1 MGINVE
7 SAQVIQAATKLGCLV
22 LKCPFYYLGTRVGG
36 SMTRVQAWQE
46 IVEKVKSWLS
56 KWKSKTLSIGGRLTL
71 LKSVLGS
78 IPVFHMSIFKV
89 PSKVLHILESI
100 RSHFFNGHDPGSKK
114 ASWVKWNNVLTDKK
128 RGGLGV
134 SSLFALNRGLMIKW
148 VWKFLSQKDSLWTKV
163 IVAIHGVGGKIHSE
177 WTSTGK
183 SCWLSILSEVRSLQ
197 RKGMYVFDYLTHKMG
212 NGESTK
218 FWLDHWHTRGI
229 FKDIFPRLY
238 ALESSKDVTVSSK
251 IGDTSLV
258 CSFRR
263 IPRGGIEQNQFDSL
277 VELVRSVTIVPSA
290 DRWNWN
296 LESTG
301 IFSVASARRRIDE
314 ICLPNIG
321 EETRWVKCVPIKI
334 NVLAWKIKTD
344 ALPTRFN
351 ISRRGIDIQDMSCP
365 ICDNAIESTDH
376 LFFRCGLV
384 RDIANKVL
392 SWWNLDHA
400 NLNSYAEWKSWLVSI
415 RMDSKLKKMF
425 EGVWYS
431 IWWAKWDIKFKYSQS
446 GKDSHHI
453 NLDSENIPAKMLD
466 DLHAEPT
473 KHQLLFDGVRKNFES
488 LTNWRCAVNE
498 VVFDNIDLKYM
509 GDMGNESS
517 FNRRRQKRLSSN
529 VGIGTMVRK
538 RLQQASTDFFV
549 EGGLAWDL
557 SEKKMLWDY
566 LSHVIAQWAS
576 NAFNLFISNA
586 GLEEV
591 SLGGCSYT
599 WCHKSASKMSKLDR
613 FLISESLMNSCP
625 NISAITLERFL
636 SDHRPIL
643 MRESHYDYGPVPFRF
658 FHYWFEIKGF
668 DKFLKILGKKAVV
681 TKGCG
686 DVEIVNKRANV
697 VRSLQELENLQSLEA
712 AQKSKIK
719 WAIEGDENSKYYH
732 GILNKKRSQLAIRGI
747 LVNDSRLQLDLN
759 FPNTLQPDQ
768 IIDLECDVSKDEIK
782 RAVWDCGT
790 DKSPGPDG
798 FTFGFYRRYW
808 NILESDVVDA
818 VMSFFFHYGQFSKGN
833 NSSFIAL
840 IPKTRDANM
849 VKDFRPIS
857 LIGSM
862 YKIIAKILANRLVL
876 VLGDLV
882 NEVQSA
888 FIADRQILDGPFIL
902 NEIVQWCQ
910 SKRSSHWGSVIVNGS
925 PTEEFQFHKGLKQGD
940 PLSPFL
946 FILVMETL
954 HISFQRIVDAGMFK
968 GLRLNMSKS
977 KLMGIYVDADK
988 VAQAAR
994 KIGCVTLKTPF
1005 TYLGS
1010 KVGGH
1015 MSRIQ
1020 SWNETIEAMASRLSK
1035 WNMKTLSI
1043 GGRLTLLK
1051 SVLGSMPIYHM
1062 SIFKVPMKI
1071 LQRMESIRSHFF
1083 NGSDPLAKKPTWVK
1097 WTNVLASKEKGGLG
1111 ISSLYALNRALMF
1124 KWVWRFLSQNS
1135 SLWANVIKS
1144 IHGDHGKIG
1153 KQVKVSYPSIWLDI
1167 VKEVDLL
1174 KKRGLNLLSFV
1185 NKKVGNGSDTLF
1197 WEETWHGDVAF
1208 KFLFP
1213 RAYAL
1218 ESCKNI
1224 DVASKLSQNSL
1235 AFTFRREPRGGVE
1248 QDQFD
1253 SLKAMVEGTS
1263 LVNIKDR
1270 WIWSL
1275 QSSGDFTVR
1284 SIRKLIDV
1292 RFTLA
1297 EVSLSIV
1304 DQSGRS
1310 GSLVGQGSTCNHV
1323 CGREYPSAVPV
1334 RPRKCN
1340 GCDFKSITSLKCVLT
1355 QEHLDAICANYF
1367 VPEKVHPQLPS
1378 SDATMHE
1385 RPAGKVGMYTRFFD
1399 YANYRI
1405 QFSTFFV
1412 SVLTHF
1418 RILFSQL
1425 SVFGSAKFL
1434 ILKSCAAFAILILML
1449 VCSGISIHTI
1459 IRMVGLVL
1467 PNVRACYSK
1476 NLDSVKNWNDHFFW
1490 VDEFVVPANA
1500 RFGWFSGTNIVKDR
1514 APAPSEYNVE
1524 HVNTLIAQASPFL
1537 RFPEEFLCWVGISR
1551 NYLLN
1556 KDTYPRFEYE
1566 NGEGGSYFPYTL

>member
-1 MGINVE
+1 ME
-7 SAQVIQAATKLGCLV
+7 
-22 LKCPFYYLGTRVGG
+22 
-36 SMTRVQAWQE
+36 
-46 IVEKVKSWLS
+46 
-56 KWKSKTLSIGGRLTL
+56 
-71 LKSVLGS
+71 
-78 IPVFHMSIFKV
+78 
-89 PSKVLHILESI
+89 
-100 RSHFFNGHDPGSKK
+100 
-114 ASWVKWNNVLTDKK
+114 
-128 RGGLGV
+128 
-134 SSLFALNRGLMIKW
+134 
-148 VWKFLSQKDSLWTKV
+148 
-163 IVAIHGVGGKIHSE
+163 
-177 WTSTGK
+177 
-183 SCWLSILSEVRSLQ
+183 
-197 RKGMYVFDYLTHKMG
+197 
-212 NGESTK
+212 
-218 FWLDHWHTRGI
+218 
-229 FKDIFPRLY
+229 
-238 ALESSKDVTVSSK
+238 
-251 IGDTSLV
+251 
-258 CSFRR
+258 
-263 IPRGGIEQNQFDSL
+263 
-277 VELVRSVTIVPSA
+277 
-290 DRWNWN
+290 
-296 LESTG
+296 
-301 IFSVASARRRIDE
+301 
-314 ICLPNIG
+314 
-321 EETRWVKCVPIKI
+321 
-334 NVLAWKIKTD
+334 
-344 ALPTRFN
+344 
-351 ISRRGIDIQDMSCP
+351 
-365 ICDNAIESTDH
+365 
-376 LFFRCGLV
+376 
-384 RDIANKVL
+384 
-392 SWWNLDHA
+392 
-400 NLNSYAEWKSWLVSI
+400 
-415 RMDSKLKKMF
+415 
-425 EGVWYS
+425 
-431 IWWAKWDIKFKYSQS
+431 
-446 GKDSHHI
+446 
-453 NLDSENIPAKMLD
+453 
-466 DLHAEPT
+466 
-473 KHQLLFDGVRKNFES
+473 
-488 LTNWRCAVNE
+488 
-498 VVFDNIDLKYM
+498 NIDLFSIKRCWGNLAFDYAHSASVGNS
-509 GDMGNESS
+509 GDWIPN
-517 FNRRRQKRLSSN
+517 
-529 VGIGTMVRK
+529 GTK
-538 RLQQASTDFFV
+538 LLIISIYAPQ
-549 EGGLAWDL
+549 DL

-566 LSHVIAQWAS
+566 LSHVIAQWAA

-591 SLGGCSYT
+591 PLRGCSYI

-636 SDHRPIL
+636 SDHHPIL

-668 DKFLKILGKKAVV
+668 DKFVEDSWKEDVVVEPNAMTKLMKKLKHLKEKIRLWNKGNTMSSINRKRTLKSDLADLDLIID
-681 TKGCG
+681 KGCG

-697 VRSLQELENLQSLEA
+697 
-712 AQKSKIK
+712 
-719 WAIEGDENSKYYH
+719 
-732 GILNKKRSQLAIRGI
+732 LAIRGI
-747 LVNDSRLQLDLN
+747 LVDGNWIDSPHLVKREFLSHFKNRFDHPRDSRLQLDLN

-818 VMSFFFHYGQFSKGN
+818 VTSFFHHGQFPKGS

-910 SKRSSHWGSVIVNGS
+910 SKKKQSLVFKVDFEKAFDSVRWDYLDDILRRFGFGEKWCSWIQSCLRSSRGSVIVNGS

-968 GLRLNMSKS
+968 GIMLSPSLQLSHLFYADDVIFMGQWNESNLDTIVQVLECFHRASGLRLNMSKS

-1035 WNMKTLSI
+1035 WKMKTLSI

-1213 RAYAL
+1213 RAYTL

-1224 DVASKLSQNSL
+1224 DVSSKLSQNSL
-1235 AFTFRREPRGGVE
+1235 TFTFRLEPRGGVE

-1253 SLKAMVEGTS
+1253 SLKAMLE
-1263 LVNIKDR
+1263 
-1270 WIWSL
+1270 
-1275 QSSGDFTVR
+1275 GDFIVA
-1284 SIRKLIDV
+1284 SIRKLIDE
-1292 RFTLA
+1292 FTLS
-1297 EVSLSIV
+1297 EISS
-1304 DQSGRS
+1304 
-1310 GSLVGQGSTCNHV
+1310 ST
-1323 CGREYPSAVPV
+1323 RWIKAVPIKV
-1334 RPRKCN
+1334 N
-1340 GCDFKSITSLKCVLT
+1340 VLAWKIK
-1355 QEHLDAICANYF
+1355 LDN
-1367 VPEKVHPQLPS
+1367 LP
-1378 SDATMHE
+1378 
-1385 RPAGKVGMYTRFFD
+1385 TRL
-1399 YANYRI
+1399 N
-1405 QFSTFFV
+1405 
-1412 SVLTHF
+1412 
-1418 RILFSQL
+1418 
-1425 SVFGSAKFL
+1425 
-1434 ILKSCAAFAILILML
+1434 
-1449 VCSGISIHTI
+1449 
-1459 IRMVGLVL
+1459 
-1467 PNVRACYSK
+1467 
-1476 NLDSVKNWNDHFFW
+1476 
-1490 VDEFVVPANA
+1490 
-1500 RFGWFSGTNIVKDR
+1500 
-1514 APAPSEYNVE
+1514 
-1524 HVNTLIAQASPFL
+1524 
-1537 RFPEEFLCWVGISR
+1537 ISR
-1551 NYLLN
+1551 RGMDIDSIICLHAVKRWNQLDTSSSLAKLLEIS
-1556 KDTYPRFEYE
+1556 FI
-1566 NGEGGSYFPYTL
+1566 

>member
-1 MGINVE
+1 ME
-7 SAQVIQAATKLGCLV
+7 
-22 LKCPFYYLGTRVGG
+22 
-36 SMTRVQAWQE
+36 
-46 IVEKVKSWLS
+46 
-56 KWKSKTLSIGGRLTL
+56 
-71 LKSVLGS
+71 
-78 IPVFHMSIFKV
+78 
-89 PSKVLHILESI
+89 
-100 RSHFFNGHDPGSKK
+100 
-114 ASWVKWNNVLTDKK
+114 
-128 RGGLGV
+128 
-134 SSLFALNRGLMIKW
+134 
-148 VWKFLSQKDSLWTKV
+148 
-163 IVAIHGVGGKIHSE
+163 
-177 WTSTGK
+177 
-183 SCWLSILSEVRSLQ
+183 
-197 RKGMYVFDYLTHKMG
+197 
-212 NGESTK
+212 
-218 FWLDHWHTRGI
+218 
-229 FKDIFPRLY
+229 
-238 ALESSKDVTVSSK
+238 
-251 IGDTSLV
+251 
-258 CSFRR
+258 
-263 IPRGGIEQNQFDSL
+263 
-277 VELVRSVTIVPSA
+277 
-290 DRWNWN
+290 
-296 LESTG
+296 
-301 IFSVASARRRIDE
+301 
-314 ICLPNIG
+314 
-321 EETRWVKCVPIKI
+321 
-334 NVLAWKIKTD
+334 
-344 ALPTRFN
+344 
-351 ISRRGIDIQDMSCP
+351 
-365 ICDNAIESTDH
+365 
-376 LFFRCGLV
+376 
-384 RDIANKVL
+384 
-392 SWWNLDHA
+392 
-400 NLNSYAEWKSWLVSI
+400 
-415 RMDSKLKKMF
+415 
-425 EGVWYS
+425 
-431 IWWAKWDIKFKYSQS
+431 
-446 GKDSHHI
+446 
-453 NLDSENIPAKMLD
+453 
-466 DLHAEPT
+466 
-473 KHQLLFDGVRKNFES
+473 
-488 LTNWRCAVNE
+488 
-498 VVFDNIDLKYM
+498 NIDLFSIKRCW
-509 GDMGNESS
+509 GNLAFDYAHSASVGNSGGILCVWDPKS
-517 FNRRRQKRLSSN
+517 FSKLNATISDYF
-529 VGIGTMVRK
+529 VMVRGDWIPNGTK
-538 RLQQASTDFFV
+538 LLIISIYAPQ
-549 EGGLAWDL
+549 DL

-566 LSHVIAQWAS
+566 LSHVIAQWAGEVVVMGDFNEVRKKDERFGS
-576 NAFNLFISNA
+576 VFNVHGANAFNLFISNA

-591 SLGGCSYT
+591 PLGGCSYT

-668 DKFLKILGKKAVV
+668 DKFVEDSWKEAVV
-681 TKGCG
+681 VEPNAMTKLMKKLKHLKEKIRLWNKGNTMSSINRKRTLKSDLADLDLIIDKGCG

-747 LVNDSRLQLDLN
+747 LVDGNWIDSPHLVKREFLSHFKNRFDHPQDSRLQLDLN

-818 VMSFFFHYGQFSKGN
+818 VTSFFHHGQFPKGS

-910 SKRSSHWGSVIVNGS
+910 SKKKQSLVFKVDFEKAFDSVRWDYLDDILRRFGFGEKWCSWIQSCLRSSRGSVIVNGS

-968 GLRLNMSKS
+968 GIMLSPSLQLSHLFYADDVIFMGQWNESNLDTIVQVLECFHRASGLRLNMSKS

-1035 WNMKTLSI
+1035 WKMKTLSI

-1263 LVNIKDR
+1263 LVNIRDR

-1275 QSSGDFTVR
+1275 QSSGDFTVA
-1284 SIRKLIDV
+1284 SIRKLIDE
-1292 RFTLA
+1292 FTLS
-1297 EVSLSIV
+1297 EVSSSTRWIKAVPIKVNVLAWKIKLDNLPTRLNISRRGMDIDSILCPTCGKAVESTRHIFFTCQIARDILHLITSWWNIPYMEVSSYEEWLVWILSLRLSIKHKRIFE
-1304 DQSGRS
+1304 G
-1310 GSLVGQGSTCNHV
+1310 V
-1323 CGREYPSAVPV
+1323 CYVTWWHIW
-1334 RPRKCN
+1334 N
-1340 GCDFKSITSLKCVLT
+1340 
-1355 QEHLDAICANYF
+1355 
-1367 VPEKVHPQLPS
+1367 
-1378 SDATMHE
+1378 
-1385 RPAGKVGMYTRFFD
+1385 
-1399 YANYRI
+1399 
-1405 QFSTFFV
+1405 
-1412 SVLTHF
+1412 F
-1418 RILFSQL
+1418 RNKTI
-1425 SVFGSAKFL
+1425 FGSESPSKAAIFDEVQSRSFYWCRYRCKAYFSW
-1434 ILKSCAAFAILILML
+1434 IEWLKKPKNNYVI
-1449 VCSGISIHTI
+1449 
-1459 IRMVGLVL
+1459 
-1467 PNVRACYSK
+1467 PNQV
-1476 NLDSVKNWNDHFFW
+1476 
-1490 VDEFVVPANA
+1490 
-1500 RFGWFSGTNIVKDR
+1500 I
-1514 APAPSEYNVE
+1514 
-1524 HVNTLIAQASPFL
+1524 
-1537 RFPEEFLCWVGISR
+1537 
-1551 NYLLN
+1551 
-1556 KDTYPRFEYE
+1556 
-1566 NGEGGSYFPYTL
+1566 